1 MNMAHRDVDRDE
13 RVVEGNEQKFFSHK
27 LYRKNST
34 KVANRLQLLTLTDY
48 LHEKRFLL
56 YSLAIA

>member
-13 RVVEGNEQKFFSHK
+13 RVVEGNEQNFFSHK

-48 LHEKRFLL
+48 LHEKRF
-56 YSLAIA
+56 